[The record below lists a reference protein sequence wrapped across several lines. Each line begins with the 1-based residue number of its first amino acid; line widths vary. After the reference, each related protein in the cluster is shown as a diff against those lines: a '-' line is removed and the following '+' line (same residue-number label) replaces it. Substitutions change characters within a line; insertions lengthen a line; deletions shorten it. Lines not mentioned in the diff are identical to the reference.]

1 MSGTLAWFTTLFAI
15 GIEELMTVLLSTSFF
30 SRYLSRKLY
39 ILSIL
44 EYVTA
49 KLIWLLMWFYF
60 LNSYNVIKY
69 LGSALIILI
78 WLLTAYRSSISKSL
92 FFVAAVL
99 SYIVI
104 TDSLCMTIFIPSE
117 GILQFALQDPYAYC
131 VIVCSAKITGL
142 FGVIII
148 RNIAKKHG
156 FLKKSFRWTEW
167 AITLFFPLSALL
179 ISIIISRIIW
189 TNLNYSKEY
198 AVCMLVMLLID
209 LLSIYFLDQYNKS
222 QHAIRGNAV
231 LRQNLKLESE
241 HIASLHESYEQQRKQ
256 THDFYNHLAVLQGMA
271 EKSAPLEEFS
281 KYLGTLLATKFPTIL
296 YINTHR
302 TVVDVILSQKVSIAR
317 DKGIDFQ
324 LQLENLSHFP
334 LPDDALVVILTNLID
349 NAIEACEKISDTQNR
364 FIQLTMKC
372 EDKTAWLCIEN
383 TTAAPV
389 SIHNN
394 YVQTTKGD
402 PLLHGY
408 GLKNI
413 AALLGQ
419 CNGTYIV
426 DYLDE
431 EKKFCFY
438 SKIPF
443 SG

>member
-156 FLKKSFRWTEW
+156 FL
-167 AITLFFPLSALL
+167 
-179 ISIIISRIIW
+179 
-189 TNLNYSKEY
+189 
-198 AVCMLVMLLID
+198 
-209 LLSIYFLDQYNKS
+209 
-222 QHAIRGNAV
+222 
-231 LRQNLKLESE
+231 
-241 HIASLHESYEQQRKQ
+241 
-256 THDFYNHLAVLQGMA
+256 
-271 EKSAPLEEFS
+271 
-281 KYLGTLLATKFPTIL
+281 
-296 YINTHR
+296 
-302 TVVDVILSQKVSIAR
+302 
-317 DKGIDFQ
+317 
-324 LQLENLSHFP
+324 
-334 LPDDALVVILTNLID
+334 
-349 NAIEACEKISDTQNR
+349 
-364 FIQLTMKC
+364 
-372 EDKTAWLCIEN
+372 
-383 TTAAPV
+383 
-389 SIHNN
+389 
-394 YVQTTKGD
+394 
-402 PLLHGY
+402 
-408 GLKNI
+408 
-413 AALLGQ
+413 
-419 CNGTYIV
+419 
-426 DYLDE
+426 
-431 EKKFCFY
+431 
-438 SKIPF
+438 
-443 SG
+443 

>member
-1 MSGTLAWFTTLFAI
+1 MSEALAWFTTLFAI

-39 ILSIL
+39 VFSIL
-44 EYVTA
+44 GYVSA
-49 KLIWLLMWFYF
+49 KTIWLLIWYVF
-60 LNSYNVIKY
+60 LNDHIGIKY
-69 LGSALIILI
+69 LVCSLLMLI
-78 WLLTAYRSSISKSL
+78 WLLTAFRSSTVKCL
-92 FFVAAVL
+92 FFIVAIL
-99 SYIVI
+99 SYFII
-104 TDSLCMTIFIPSE
+104 MDSLSMAIFIPSE

-131 VIVCSAKITGL
+131 VIACSAKITGL

-148 RNIAKKHG
+148 RNIAKKRK
-156 FLKKSFRWTEW
+156 FLNKPFRWGEW
-167 AITLFFPLSALL
+167 TITLFFPLSALL

-198 AVCMLVMLLID
+198 AVCMLVMLMID
-209 LLSIYFLDQYNKS
+209 LLSIYFLEQYNKS
-222 QHAIRGNAV
+222 QCAIRDNAV

-256 THDFYNHLAVLQGMA
+256 THDFYNHLAALQGMA
-271 EKSAPLEEFS
+271 EKGAPLEEFS
-281 KYLGTLLATKFPTIL
+281 KYLGTLLATKLPAVF

-349 NAIEACEKISDTQNR
+349 NAIEACEKFSDTQDR

-383 TTAAPV
+383 TTVAPV
-389 SIHNN
+389 SIRNN
-394 YVQTTKGD
+394 FVQTTKGD

-413 AALLGQ
+413 ATLLGQ

-431 EKKFCFY
+431 EKRFCFY
-438 SKIPF
+438 SKIPIC
-443 SG
+443 G